1 VLEPIKAKIQS
12 SEVAAKTVKQWQA
25 EQKKV
30 VFTNG
35 CFDLLHYGHIHY
47 LAAARNLGD
56 ALVIGVNSAASIRR
70 LKGPSRPIHDDN
82 SRYHLLA
89 AMSFVDLVV
98 EFDNDTPLE
107 LITML
112 LPDVL
117 VKGGDWTVENIVGAD
132 LVIANGGM
140 VKSLPFIKGYS
151 TTAIEQKIQNKL

>member
-1 VLEPIKAKIQS
+1 MLEPIKAKIQS